1 MFETIFDIAK
11 EAILDSL
18 KMLPFL
24 FGAYLFIEF
33 LEHKASDK
41 LTKSLQNLGPF
52 GSIGGA
58 ALGCVP
64 QCGFSVAAA
73 NLYAG
78 RLITIGTLMAV
89 FLATSD
95 EAIPIILANPSS
107 IGVLW
112 KLILAKL
119 IIAAVAGFFIDLVLR
134 VFVKKKAAETPFVEL
149 CADCDCEHGI
159 LHSAIKHTVNIFVF
173 ILIVNLGLTA
183 LITIVGQ
190 DVVFGFLASTRLFQ
204 PFIAGLIGLV
214 PNCASSVIITQT
226 YLQGGLTFG
235 SAVAGLSTGAGIGLV
250 VLFKANKHL
259 KQNLLILGGLY
270 VIGVAAGL
278 IIDIIGIV

>member
-1 MFETIFDIAK
+1 MLETIFEIIK
-11 EAILDSL
+11 EAVLDSL

-58 ALGCVP
+58 ALGCIP

-78 RLITIGTLMAV
+78 RLISIGTLMAV

-95 EAIPIILANPSS
+95 EAIPIILANPKS

-119 IIAAVAGFFIDLVLR
+119 VIAAAAGFLIDFFLR
-134 VFVKKKAAETPFVEL
+134 SFGRKKATEVPFEEL

-173 ILIVNLGLTA
+173 ILLVNLGLTA
-183 LITIVGQ
+183 LITLVGQ
-190 DVVFGFLASTRLFQ
+190 DVVFGFLASTKLFQ

-214 PNCASSVIITQT
+214 PNCASSVILTQT

-235 SAVAGLSTGAGIGLV
+235 SVVAGLSTGAGLGIV
-250 VLFKANKHL
+250 VLFKANKHI

-270 VIGVAAGL
+270 AIGVFAGVL
-278 IIDIIGIV
+278 IDLIGLK

>member
-95 EAIPIILANPSS
+95 EAIPIILANPGS